1 MYTPVATRTL
11 VRLDEAQTRF
21 AARLRG
27 VCPDGHER
35 TEPMADTPEDLFQ
48 VLRETSR
55 KNLQFM
61 INTLLANAEQTL
73 VGLAGKARGNAEQS
87 EYYEAIRELRLKARN
102 LELDFMARVL
112 AGFDAL
118 RNPVPVATPQP
129 TTPKGPPTGELRID
143 GLNVIQDTLLE
154 EQIAID
160 NIASRARHTHRE
172 MLLTLGRH
180 VARELNQRRVD
191 IDALPTGPQ
200 ALCKSF
206 MDACAGQDVP
216 PRVRV
221 IFSRLFTRFVIE
233 ELSSLYYESNAV
245 FPVVEDSAAPQAP
258 GAIDLNQPVTPEL
271 PTSEAGGEDVAQAGA
286 TRMESTWDTARTPLL
301 APPGKA
307 MAMPR
312 NLIDEMLETLQE
324 RLLDSKNP
332 LAALNP
338 RAGIQPLDLL
348 QLVNDTLVEQGHTRP
363 MALPG
368 DVLEAVN
375 LLRMLFEHALRNTQV
390 PSSVRRLI
398 RLLQVPMLRAAL
410 RDADVLSSAEHPA
423 RALLKEIG
431 AAAGGA
437 MGADEDFQRL
447 LQLLITRLLND
458 YDKDVAVFRA
468 CLEDLRRYLRSQD
481 GGGIPGAAMPGSAT
495 GLGREGAQVARA
507 AVSEMLGDVIG
518 TASLPRPVLEFL
530 RGPWSDALFVIRSRE
545 GAESSA
551 WGLAAESTTRLV
563 AATRPD
569 RAPGAFAIVARGLVQ
584 ALVRAGTDE
593 ASATT
598 RVRALD
604 AAVTGEGGA
613 AEPASGSAKPAAA
626 QRPPASTEFLHLVD
640 RIAPDTWVEFR
651 EPGGQRRRAKVLNRV
666 PRTGSFVFVND
677 DGSKAGEIHRAEL
690 AAMIENA
697 EAKVLHGTGGGAP
710 PGRPGRR

>member
-1 MYTPVATRTL
+1 
-11 VRLDEAQTRF
+11 
-21 AARLRG
+21 
-27 VCPDGHER
+27 
-35 TEPMADTPEDLFQ
+35 MADTPDDLLQ
-48 VLRETSR
+48 ALREKSR

-61 INTLLANAEQTL
+61 INAMLSNAEQTL
-73 VGLAGKARGNAEQS
+73 LGLAGKARGNAEQS
-87 EYYEAIRELRLKARN
+87 EYYEAIRELRLKSRN
-102 LELDFMARVL
+102 LELDFMARVM

-118 RNPVPVATPQP
+118 RNPVPVETPP
-129 TTPKGPPTGELRID
+129 PVASKGPPTGEIRIE

-172 MLLTLGRH
+172 VLLTLGRH

-206 MDACAGQDVP
+206 MDACAEQKVP

-221 IFSRLFTRFVIE
+221 IFSRLFTRFVID
-233 ELSSLYYESNAV
+233 ELASLYYESNAL
-245 FPVVEDSAAPQAP
+245 FPVVEENVAPQPP
-258 GAIDLNQPVTPEL
+258 GAIDLNQGVAPEL
-271 PTSEAGGEDVAQAGA
+271 PTSQAAGEDGAQAGA
-286 TRMESTWDTARTPLL
+286 TRMESAWDTARTPLL

-324 RLLDSKNP
+324 RLLDSKHP

-338 RAGIQPLDLL
+338 RAGIQPLDML
-348 QLVNDTLVEQGHTRP
+348 QLINDTLVEAGHTRP

-375 LLRMLFEHALRNTQV
+375 LLRMLFEHALRNAQV
-390 PSSVRRLI
+390 PAAIRRLI

-410 RDADVLSSAEHPA
+410 RDADVLTSAEHPA

-431 AAAGGA
+431 AAAGDA
-437 MGADEDFQRL
+437 MGADEDYQRL
-447 LQLLITRLLND
+447 LQLLVTRLLND

-468 CLEDLRRYLRSQD
+468 CLEDLRRFLRSQD
-481 GGGIPGAAMPGSAT
+481 GSSIPGDATSGPAT
-495 GLGREGAQVARA
+495 GAAREGAQVARA
-507 AVSEMLGDVIG
+507 AVSEMLGNAIG
-518 TASLPRPVLEFL
+518 AAALPRAVLEFL
-530 RGPWSDALFVIRSRE
+530 RGPWSDALFVIRSRD
-545 GAESSA
+545 GVESSA
-551 WGLAAESTTRLV
+551 WGLAAESTARLV

-569 RAPGAFAIVARGLVQ
+569 RAPSAFAIVARGLVQ
-584 ALVRAGTDE
+584 ALVRAGSDE
-593 ASATT
+593 SSATS
-598 RVRALD
+598 RVRALE
-604 AAVTGEGGA
+604 AAIAGEGGA
-613 AEPASGSAKPAAA
+613 AEPATGAAAKPAAP
-626 QRPPASTEFLHLVD
+626 QRPPASTEFLQLVD

-697 EAKVLHGTGGGAP
+697 EAKVLHGTGGAAP